1 MTVHRPLMLA
11 ALAVLLLAGAALAA
25 DGGTFTLAPGEVRSV
40 SVGSTDREIHVCN
53 DLGSAGDLTVV
64 IGDHDPLRLAPGI
77 CKWEHGGRITLRN
90 DSRSNVSCFF
100 QVTGK
105 HQS

>member
-1 MTVHRPLMLA
+1 MLA
-11 ALAVLLLAGAALAA
+11 ALAVVLLAGAALAA

-53 DLGSAGDLTVV
+53 DLGSAGDLLVV

-77 CKWEHGGRITLRN
+77 CK
-90 DSRSNVSCFF
+90 
-100 QVTGK
+100 
-105 HQS
+105 